1 MIRIHAKSI
10 SPREVLENFVKKKED
25 FKKTRNSFKV
35 TPSRN
40 DFVRFLK
47 STYGVIPT
55 FSKVKAT

>member
-25 FKKTRNSFKV
+25 FKKTRNGFKV
-35 TPSRN
+35 IPSRN
-40 DFVRFLK
+40 DFVLSLK

-55 FSKVKAT
+55 FFKVKTT